1 VSTGVAVDANK
12 KRPAYTQSAQVF
24 GKMQDDKAAGKAPRK
39 TTAQERA
46 ANGSGPAARAPST
59 SFKL

>member
-1 VSTGVAVDANK
+1 MSTGVAVDASK

-24 GKMQDDKAAGKAPRK
+24 GKMQDAKVDGKAPRK

-46 ANGSGPAARAPST
+46 ANGAGPPRAPST
-59 SFKL
+59 TFKL